1 MILAVLSI
9 LIGLLT
15 GFGAVQDLI
24 VRGIINREVQPLII
38 GLAGTVVSVLFLISG
53 IAMWRKWPSTRRL
66 VIVTAILSILFHVY
80 AALPP
85 HRSVGPLALIVG
97 AGYGLVLL
105 IVTFSKGW
113 SVAAR
118 GWLARIAGVH
128 QATNSLHSHL

>member
-15 GFGAVQDLI
+15 GFGAVQGLI
-24 VRGIINREVQPLII
+24 ARGIINGGVQPLII
-38 GLAGTVVSVLFLISG
+38 GLAGTAVSVLFLISG

-66 VIVTAILSILFHVY
+66 VIITAILSILFHVY

-85 HRSVGPLALIVG
+85 HRNVGPVALIVG

-105 IVTFSKGW
+105 IATLSSKGKR
-113 SVAAR
+113 AQPAI
-118 GWLARIAGVH
+118 G
-128 QATNSLHSHL
+128 

>member
-15 GFGAVQDLI
+15 GFGAVQEII
-24 VRGIINREVQPLII
+24 VRGIIDREIQPLII
-38 GLAGTVVSVLFLISG
+38 GLAGTAVSVLFLISG
-53 IAMWRKWPSTRRL
+53 IAMWRKWPRTRRL

-85 HRSVGPLALIVG
+85 HRYVGPVALIVG

-105 IVTFSKGW
+105 IVTFSSKG
-113 SVAAR
+113 SRAQPAV
-118 GWLARIAGVH
+118 G
-128 QATNSLHSHL
+128 